1 MWKDVA
7 GYEGCYQIS
16 DKTVVK
22 SLKRQRCRK
31 ERILKQKKDMG
42 GYLYVRLYKNG
53 KRQRCLV
60 HRLMLEAFIGPCPEG
75 YQTCHNNGDK
85 ENNLIPNIRW
95 DTPYNNTQD
104 KIKHATNFI
113 KARGIKSGMA
123 KLNELQVRII
133 KHLLKEGKLSQREI
147 AEIFGVSCGTI
158 SLINNNKTWKHVSI
172 D

>member
-1 MWKDVA
+1 MWKDVI

-104 KIKHATNFI
+104 KI
-113 KARGIKSGMA
+113 R
-123 KLNELQVRII
+123 
-133 KHLLKEGKLSQREI
+133 REI
-147 AEIFGVSCGTI
+147 AEIFGVSYGTI
-158 SLINNNKTWKHVSI
+158 SLIDNNKTWKHVSI